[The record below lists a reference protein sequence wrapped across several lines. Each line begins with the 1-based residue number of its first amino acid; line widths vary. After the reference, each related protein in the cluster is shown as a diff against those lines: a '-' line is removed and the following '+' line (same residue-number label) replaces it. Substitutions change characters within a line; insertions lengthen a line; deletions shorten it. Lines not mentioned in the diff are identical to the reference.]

1 MDLNSLQGEELYAVE
16 FVEKHLQLRFADDA
30 VLTLYSWPEVADAD
44 GISVGFGQHGY
55 RDALCT
61 LISES
66 VSEVQFHDDTALT
79 LEFENGTLLA
89 LSLREEDRDTAD
101 AGSFRSIDG
110 EVFDF

>member
-44 GISVGFGQHGY
+44 GISVGFGQPGY

-61 LISES
+61 LIGET
-66 VSEVQFHDDTALT
+66 VSETQFHDDTALT
-79 LEFENGTLLA
+79 MEFENGTLLA